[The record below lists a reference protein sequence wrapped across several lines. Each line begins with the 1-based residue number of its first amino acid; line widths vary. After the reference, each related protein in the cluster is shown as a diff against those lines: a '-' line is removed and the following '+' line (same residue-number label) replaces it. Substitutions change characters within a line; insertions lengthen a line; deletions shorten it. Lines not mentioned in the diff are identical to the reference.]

1 MRKLFGSLRFR
12 LIASYLLVVLLAMG
26 VAAGLAGVALDRAFL
41 DVLRENLLAQVQRVA
56 QTIEAG
62 GAGDMATV
70 GVVGGESA
78 DEAYSQVTN
87 VLPGY
92 HTRVI
97 DEEGVVI
104 LDLSPAEA
112 LTQEEAPSAL
122 SQAQYRQLQANLDI
136 LPEDT
141 RGRSVAIPLA
151 ERPEIQSALAGE
163 PATAVR
169 AYSWAPDRRVL
180 YAAYPV
186 RTPNNASPPV
196 GGTEGG
202 TVRSV
207 VYVAS
212 PLPRFSLT
220 VLPTAFGPQVLGGA
234 LLAILLAG
242 LAGFLLART
251 LTRPLRQLTDAA
263 AALARGELAPTIP
276 PSSTD
281 ELDRLGVAFNTMN
294 ASLAVA
300 QEALAAQARQREA
313 ILHGLADAVV
323 AADAAGEVILANPA
337 ASMLLEA
344 ASEPLNDLIRRTLG
358 SGESQVAEIAAQA
371 QVFEVLTTPLRDEG
385 GEIGGAVAVGHDV
398 TAYRQLDRLR
408 TSFVSDVSHELRT
421 PLTAIQG
428 FVETLQN
435 GAANDPT
442 VRDRFLGTI
451 AAETERLTRLANDLL
466 LLTRADAGRLDLH
479 LAPTDL
485 VARARRAVE
494 HLEGRAQEKR
504 IAVTVEPSTDPASV
518 LADVDRVHQVL
529 VNLLSNALKFT
540 PPGGR
545 VVVSFAR
552 ADEQV
557 SCTVADTGPGIPA
570 GEMPHLFERFY
581 RGDRSRA
588 RQGTDGSGLG
598 LAIVKAIVEAHGG
611 RIWVESGPGQG
622 SRFSFTLSPAS

>member
-1 MRKLFGSLRFR
+1 MRKLSNSLRSR

-26 VAAGLAGVALDRAFL
+26 IAAVLAGFALDRAFL
-41 DVLRENLLAQVQRVA
+41 DVLRENLLAQAQRVA
-56 QTIEAG
+56 QTIEVG
-62 GAGDMATV
+62 GAGDIAIA
-70 GVVGGESA
+70 GIVGGESA
-78 DEAYSQVTN
+78 AEGYLQSVN

-92 HTRVI
+92 HARVI

-104 LDLSPAEA
+104 LDLATA
-112 LTQEEAPSAL
+112 DTVAQEEPPSTS
-122 SQAQYRQLQANLDI
+122 SQDRYGRLLTNFDI
-136 LPEDT
+136 LARDA
-141 RGRSVAIPLA
+141 RGRSGAIPLA

-169 AYSWAPDRRVL
+169 TYSWASDRRVL

-186 RTPNNASPPV
+186 RISEDGV
-196 GGTEGG
+196 
-202 TVRSV
+202 VSV
-207 VYVAS
+207 VYIAS

-263 AALARGELAPTIP
+263 TALARGEPAPAIP

-281 ELDRLGVAFNTMN
+281 ELRQLGTAFNTMN
-294 ASLAVA
+294 ANLTVA

-344 ASEPLNDLIRRTLG
+344 ASEPLYDVIHRTLD
-358 SGESQVAEIAAQA
+358 SGEPQVAEIAAQA
-371 QVFEVLTTPLRDEG
+371 QVFEVPTTPLCDEG
-385 GEIGGAVAVGHDV
+385 GRIGGAVAVGHDV

-435 GAANDPT
+435 GAADDPA

-451 AAETERLTRLANDLL
+451 AAETERLTRLASDLL

-479 LAPTDL
+479 LVPTDL
-485 VARARRAVE
+485 AACARRAVE
-494 HLEGRAQEKR
+494 QLEGHARERR
-504 IAVTVEPSTDPASV
+504 IAVTIEPSSDSTSV
-518 LADVDRVHQVL
+518 LADADRIHQVL
-529 VNLLSNALKFT
+529 VNLLGNALKFT
-540 PPGGR
+540 PPEGR
-545 VVVSFAR
+545 VVVSFAH
-552 ADEQV
+552 ADGQV

-570 GEMPHLFERFY
+570 EEILHVFERFY

-588 RQGTDGSGLG
+588 RKGADGSGLG
-598 LAIVKAIVEAHGG
+598 LAIAKAIVEAHGG
-611 RIWVESGPGQG
+611 RIWVESELGQG
-622 SRFSFTLSPAS
+622 SRFSFTLSPAL

>member
-1 MRKLFGSLRFR
+1 MFKSLRFR
-12 LIASYLLVVLLAMG
+12 LIASYLFVVLLAMG
-26 VAAGLAGVALDRAFL
+26 VAAALVLAALDRAFL
-41 DVLRENLLAQVQRVA
+41 DVLRENLLAQAQRVA

-70 GVVGGESA
+70 GVVEGESA

-104 LDLSPAEA
+104 LDLSSAEA

-122 SQAQYRQLQANLDI
+122 SQAQYRQLQTNLDVP
-136 LPEDT
+136 PEDT

-186 RTPNNASPPV
+186 RSSEDGVV
-196 GGTEGG
+196 G
-202 TVRSV
+202 V

-220 VLPTAFGPQVLGGA
+220 VLPAAFGPQVLGGA

-263 AALARGELAPTIP
+263 TALARGEPAPAIQ

-281 ELDRLGVAFNTMN
+281 ELNRLGVAFNTMN
-294 ASLAVA
+294 ASLTVA

-323 AADAAGEVILANPA
+323 AADAVGEVILANPA

-344 ASEPLNDLIRRTLG
+344 ASEPLNDLIRRTLD

-371 QVFEVLTTPLRDEG
+371 QVFEVLTTPLRDEAG
-385 GEIGGAVAVGHDV
+385 DISGAVAVGHDV

-435 GAANDPT
+435 GAADDPA

-479 LAPTDL
+479 LASTDL
-485 VARARRAVE
+485 VACARRAVE
-494 HLEGRAQEKR
+494 QLEGRAQEKR
-504 IAVTVEPSTDPASV
+504 IAVTVEPSSDSASV

-540 PPGGR
+540 PAGGR

-570 GEMPHLFERFY
+570 GETPHIFERFY

-598 LAIVKAIVEAHGG
+598 LAIAKAIVEAHGG
-611 RIWVESGPGQG
+611 RIWVGSELGQG
-622 SRFSFTLSPAS
+622 ASFTFILPAAL